1 MINVAADFPF
11 NAPGMNSY
19 TTSNTYSKV
28 IEVVYE
34 FMPGALNG
42 MSAATLTI

>member
-1 MINVAADFPF
+1 MVNVAADMPF

-19 TTSNTYSKV
+19 TSAITLQV
-28 IEVVYE
+28 LEVVYE